1 MLTSFFL
8 PVFLVIQILLI
19 YLLSRQTIKEI
30 FYFLRIF
37 FNNEHFIY
45 LLVSLFFLPGTI
57 VHEMGHFL
65 AATVLMLRV
74 YEVKIFPERQKN
86 QIKLGSVLYEK
97 KDVFRGILVGIA
109 PIFFAFFFFWFLAQF
124 KFFPSERLWLNIFL
138 GYVVFTVSSTMFSS
152 KQDLIDFVFI
162 IPLIIIIIGVIYI
175 FDLRIDLFLN
185 NRLIVKGIT
194 DFFQKINFYLFFSL
208 AVNTVLIIFFKS
220 FRFLFKQ

>member
-57 VHEMGHFL
+57 VHEIGHFL
-65 AATVLMLRV
+65 AATILMLQV

-97 KDVFRGILVGIA
+97 KDIFRGILVGIA

-124 KFFPSERLWLNIFL
+124 KLFPTKGLLSNLFL
-138 GYVVFTVSSTMFSS
+138 GYVIFTVSSTMFSS
-152 KQDLIDFVFI
+152 KQDLVDFVFI
-162 IPLIIIIIGVIYI
+162 IPLITIIIGTIYI
-175 FDLRIDLFLN
+175 FDLRIDVFLN
-185 NRLIVKGIT
+185 NRLIIQGIT
-194 DFFQKINFYLFFSL
+194 DFLQKINFYLFFSL
-208 AVNTVLIIFFKS
+208 TVNIILIIFFKI
-220 FRFLFKQ
+220 FRFLFKK